1 MKHVSFDSLQ
11 LFRDIAATKSVS
23 RGAEMNGITPSAA
36 SQQIQ
41 ELEKDLGATLLDR
54 STRPLFITPAG
65 RLYNEMC
72 RDVLRRRDEF
82 QAALG
87 ELKLEI
93 EGTVRIASIYSVG
106 ISEMAQLEAEFHRR
120 QPTVRLQVEYLRP
133 EKVYE
138 SVLSDRAELGLVSYP
153 EPTREIAVLAWREEE
168 MVLAMSPRHP
178 LAGRA
183 RVHAGELE
191 HLDFVAFD
199 EDLPI
204 RREVDRYLRSHSVM
218 VNVTLHFDNLQTIKE
233 ALELGSGVSIVPARI
248 LRTEIEHGRL
258 AAASIVPE
266 LSRPL
271 GIIHRKKKKF
281 HRAAQAFLDLLQ
293 EQPVAAAL
301 S

>member
-204 RREVDRYLRSHSVM
+204 RREVDRYLRSHNVA
-218 VNVTLHFDNLQTIKE
+218 VHVTLHFDNLQTIKE

-248 LRTEIEHGRL
+248 LRTEIEQGRL

-266 LSRPL
+266 LCRPL